1 MADKETSDLSIDR
14 KECSKCGAVWLN
26 GQHMWSTGSV
36 GDNQTLSN
44 LVCGLVESPQ
54 CINPDHKKGHIYGE
68 KDTWQKRA
76 KFIDKH
82 IKGDNYA
89 SRTDDQV

>member
-26 GQHMWSTGSV
+26 GQHMWSTGAV

-54 CINPDHKKGHIYGE
+54 CINPDHKRGHIYGE
-68 KDTWQKRA
+68 KDTWEKRA
-76 KFIDKH
+76 KFIDKQ

-89 SRTDDQV
+89 PRTDDTL